1 MITGRRPKRSVI
13 GPTSTTTFQIRLD
26 ATASGTPG
34 GTLSFDTNDGD
45 ENPFNFTIQG
55 TGSGTDS
62 GTGTQIEDKVLIE
75 STDGDISITGQSNA
89 TGFENPGVEILSGST
104 VRSNGTTADAATITI
119 NGCFAIH
126 NMKIIYGEER
136 GLFVSMPAVQ
146 RNGRYQD
153 IAHPITPEFRDEM
166 EKAVIAEYEAELAR
180 NGGGD

>member
-1 MITGRRPKRSVI
+1 MSQVSTPRTYVTVITEVRVRLRRGRG
-13 GPTSTTTFQIRLD
+13 GP
-26 ATASGTPG
+26 
-34 GTLSFDTNDGD
+34 
-45 ENPFNFTIQG
+45 
-55 TGSGTDS
+55 
-62 GTGTQIEDKVLIE
+62 
-75 STDGDISITGQSNA
+75 DILR
-89 TGFENPGVEILSGST
+89 GF
-104 VRSNGTTADAATITI
+104 ATITI